1 MAALAKLLTCA
12 ALASATT
19 LVKRT
24 LPDDVAAQRAAYAL
38 DGSPYAYFSP
48 DDLSAT
54 DWVLYFEGG
63 GECETH
69 IDCVERSATSLGS
82 SRALP
87 ATLESDAITDGVLS
101 SRAEAN
107 NPFAAFGFVYLPY
120 LSGDDWLGA
129 QSAAA
134 DPWGSGGA
142 RPLWFAGANN
152 ARAAVADWLAALPAP
167 PARVLVSGGS
177 AGGQGAFF
185 HADAIAEMLP
195 AGAVV
200 KANPQYGWFEPPN
213 DRYPDWLAGSATDP
227 TIPYPS
233 SKSPFPVPA
242 WMLGDGGVKLSLPR
256 ACVDAAQES
265 SPWACTSTPRV
276 APSVRVPL
284 FISTN
289 VFDAWTTDVM
299 EQCPTSDKLASGDPR
314 LEYLLTVTAPA
325 MRDSARNATAG
336 GNERGVFAPAC
347 LSHPMAWADSEEL
360 GGCTHAQAVASWFF
374 GTDECERILIDYR
387 ATAEELAAMSC
398 NAGRFEVA

>member
-1 MAALAKLLTCA
+1 MALMKLSFCA
-12 ALASATT
+12 FLASAST

-24 LPDDVAAQRAAYAL
+24 LPDDVAAQRAAFAL
-38 DGSPYAYFSP
+38 DGSAYAYFAP
-48 DDLSAT
+48 ENLSAV
-54 DWVLYFEGG
+54 DWVIYFEGG

-69 IDCVERSATSLGS
+69 VDCLERAKSSLGS

-87 ATLESDAITDGVLS
+87 ATLDSDLITDGVLS
-101 SRAEAN
+101 SRAHA

-134 DPWGSGGA
+134 DPWGGGGA

-185 HADAIAEMLP
+185 HADAIAAMLP
-195 AGAVV
+195 RGAVV

-213 DRYPDWLAGSATDP
+213 DRYPDWLAGVATDP
-227 TIPYPS
+227 TIPYTS
-233 SKSPFPVPA
+233 SKSPYPVPA
-242 WMLGDGGVKLSLPR
+242 WMLGGGVRLALPR
-256 ACVDAAQES
+256 ACVAETSA
-265 SPWACTSTPRV
+265 SPEACTSTPRV
-276 APSVRVPL
+276 APSVSVPL

-299 EQCPTSDKLASGDPR
+299 EQCPTSATLAPGDPR
-314 LEYLLTVTAPA
+314 LEYLLAVTAPA
-325 MRDSARNATAG
+325 MRDSVRNATAA
-336 GNERGVFAPAC
+336 GNERGAFAPAC
-347 LSHPMAWADSEEL
+347 LSHPMAWADSEKL

-374 GTDECERILIDYR
+374 GTAECERVLIDSR

-398 NAGRFEVA
+398 NGGRFEVA